1 MNTMIAIPQRNL
13 NWCMHGGSRPLQG
26 STASIISSITEP
38 SSGTM
43 PYLSVSIHIVIG
55 KGGSVA
61 HCKEIKGS
69 WTAVCVFSSF
79 SISAYASLIPP

>member
-1 MNTMIAIPQRNL
+1 MDTMIAIPQLNL
-13 NWCMHGGSRPLQG
+13 NWCKHGGSRPLQA
-26 STASIISSITEP
+26 STASFNSSITDP
-38 SSGTM
+38 SSGTV
-43 PYLSVSIHIVIG
+43 PYLSVSIHIVMG
-55 KGGSVA
+55 KGSTVA